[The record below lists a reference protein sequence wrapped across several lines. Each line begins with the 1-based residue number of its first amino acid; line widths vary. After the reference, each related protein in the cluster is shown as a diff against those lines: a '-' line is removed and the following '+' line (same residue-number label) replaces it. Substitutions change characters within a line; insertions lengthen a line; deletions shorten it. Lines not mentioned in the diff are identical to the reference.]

1 MKYNRLISV
10 FLSLLML
17 LSLSACKSYADD
29 IDTDNLATVGLN
41 ALVDGIDYAEAD
53 DGFLDDY
60 FIAPAWVTDYEI
72 YLAPTASNI
81 NQVGV
86 YHVQDGHAEELE
98 TILSDYL
105 KKSYED
111 NGNWYNSYIPKETP
125 KLRDAEVKVFGNYV
139 VYAILNQTD
148 REVFFG
154 AVEDISAYFINTP
167 GKRKKE
173 CPRTLLLLER
183 TYARSTLPERRQ
195 REQTLIVV

>member
-1 MKYNRLISV
+1 MKYNRLINV

-60 FIAPAWVTDYEI
+60 FIVPAWVTDYEI

-154 AVEDISAYFINTP
+154 AVEEALT
-167 GKRKKE
+167 R
-173 CPRTLLLLER
+173 
-183 TYARSTLPERRQ
+183 
-195 REQTLIVV
+195 